1 MMQRPKSIK
10 SANRYQKACAVS
22 QLSVKA
28 VDGDETKATV
38 TGYASTFD
46 RTPDSYGDIVAPGAF
61 TESLARWASLNE
73 QGKFIPLLY
82 GHNALDPDYNIG
94 RVVSAE
100 EDERGLLITAEFDLS
115 NPKAVYVRKLVQEG
129 RVYQFSFAYD
139 VLKAG
144 EVELEGGG
152 KAYELQKLEIFEIS
166 LVQIPANQNATV
178 EDVKSASK
186 AGRRNSKAD
195 EDTLKAAVEKMQNLQ
210 EQLSAG
216 IAEVTEILNG
226 IIAVEDNAEDADGKS
241 DDDAST
247 KAGAEDQEDKA
258 KALEALKLD
267 SIKAATKRAV
277 SIHKHERE

>member
-1 MMQRPKSIK
+1 MQRPKSIK

-195 EDTLKAAVEKMQNLQ
+195 EDTLKGAVEKMQNLQ

-241 DDDAST
+241 DDDASA

>member
-1 MMQRPKSIK
+1 MQRPKSIK

>member
-1 MMQRPKSIK
+1 MQRPKSIK

-28 VDGDETKATV
+28 VDGDEAKATV

-195 EDTLKAAVEKMQNLQ
+195 EDTLKGAVEKMQNLQ

>member
-1 MMQRPKSIK
+1 MMRQPKGIK

-22 QLSVKA
+22 QLSVKS
-28 VDGDETKATV
+28 VEGDDSKATV

-46 RTPDSYGDIVAPGAF
+46 RTPDSYGDIVASGAF

-73 QGKFIPLLY
+73 QGKYIPLLY

-100 EDERGLLITAEFDLS
+100 EDERGLLITAEFDME
-115 NPKAVYVRKLVQEG
+115 NPKAAYVRKLVQEG

-144 EVELEGGG
+144 EIELEGGG
-152 KAYELQKLEIFEIS
+152 KAYELQKLEIYEIS

-195 EDTLKAAVEKMQNLQ
+195 EDTLKGVVEKMQKL
-210 EQLSAG
+210 LDDMTAG
-216 IAEVTEILNG
+216 IAEITEILNG
-226 IIAVEDNAEDADGKS
+226 IIAVEDNADGAGGTS
-241 DDDAST
+241 DDEASAKT
-247 KAGAEDQEDKA
+247 GAEDREDKA

-267 SIKAATKRAV
+267 SIKAAAKCAV
-277 SIHKHERE
+277 AIRKHEKE

>member
-1 MMQRPKSIK
+1 MRKPLCIK

-22 QLSVKA
+22 ELSVKFA
-28 VDGDETKATV
+28 EGDEANATV

-94 RVVSAE
+94 RVISAE
-100 EDERGLLITAEFDLS
+100 EDERGLLITAEFDMT
-115 NPKAVYVRKLVQEG
+115 NPKAAYVRKLVQEG

-152 KAYELQKLEIFEIS
+152 KAYELQKLEIYEIS

-195 EDTLKAAVEKMQNLQ
+195 EDTLKSAVDKLGSLLEHIT
-210 EQLSAG
+210 AD

-226 IIAVEDNAEDADGKS
+226 IIAVEDNADGADSTSG
-241 DDDAST
+241 DDASA

-267 SIKAATKRAV
+267 SVKAAAKCAV
-277 SIHKHERE
+277 AIRKHERK

>member
-1 MMQRPKSIK
+1 M
-10 SANRYQKACAVS
+10 
-22 QLSVKA
+22 
-28 VDGDETKATV
+28 
-38 TGYASTFD
+38 
-46 RTPDSYGDIVAPGAF
+46 
-61 TESLARWASLNE
+61 
-73 QGKFIPLLY
+73 
-82 GHNALDPDYNIG
+82 
-94 RVVSAE
+94 
-100 EDERGLLITAEFDLS
+100 
-115 NPKAVYVRKLVQEG
+115 RKLVQEG

-195 EDTLKAAVEKMQNLQ
+195 EDTLKGAVEKMQNLQ

>member
-1 MMQRPKSIK
+1 MRRQKSIK

-195 EDTLKAAVEKMQNLQ
+195 EDTLKGAVEKMQNLQ

-226 IIAVEDNAEDADGKS
+226 VIAVEDNAEDADGKS

>member
-1 MMQRPKSIK
+1 MRQLKGIK

-22 QLSVKA
+22 QLSIKA
-28 VDGDETKATV
+28 IEGDESKATV

-73 QGKFIPLLY
+73 QGKYIPLLY

-100 EDERGLLITAEFDLS
+100 EDERGLLITAEFDME

-144 EVELEGGG
+144 EIELEGGG

-178 EDVKSASK
+178 EEVKSASK

-195 EDTLKAAVEKMQNLQ
+195 EDTLKGAVEKLQ
-210 EQLSAG
+210 SLAETLTAG
-216 IAEVTEILNG
+216 IAEITEVLNG
-226 IIAVEDNAEDADGKS
+226 IIAVEDNAEGGEGKLS
-241 DDDAST
+241 DDASAN
-247 KAGAEDQEDKA
+247 AGAEDRKGQA
-258 KALEALKLD
+258 EALDAMKLD
-267 SIKAATKRAV
+267 AIKAAAKGAV
-277 SIHKHERE
+277 AIRTHAKE

>member
-1 MMQRPKSIK
+1 MQRPKSIK

-144 EVELEGGG
+144 EVELEGCG

-166 LVQIPANQNATV
+166 LVQIPANQNAIV

-195 EDTLKAAVEKMQNLQ
+195 EDTLKGAVEKMQNLQ

-241 DDDAST
+241 DDDAFA

>member
-1 MMQRPKSIK
+1 MRQQKNIK

-166 LVQIPANQNATV
+166 LVQFPANQNATV

-195 EDTLKAAVEKMQNLQ
+195 EDTLKGAVEKMQNLQ

-216 IAEVTEILNG
+216 IAEITEILNG

>member
-195 EDTLKAAVEKMQNLQ
+195 EDTLKGAVEKMQNLQ

>member
-1 MMQRPKSIK
+1 MRQQKSIK

-195 EDTLKAAVEKMQNLQ
+195 EDTLKGAVEKMQNLQ

>member
-1 MMQRPKSIK
+1 MRQPKSIK

-195 EDTLKAAVEKMQNLQ
+195 EDTLKGAVEKMQNLQ
-210 EQLSAG
+210 EQLTAG

-241 DDDAST
+241 DNDVSA
-247 KAGAEDQEDKA
+247 KAGAEDQEGKA

>member
-1 MMQRPKSIK
+1 MRQPKCIK

-28 VDGDETKATV
+28 VEGDETKATV

-94 RVVSAE
+94 RVISAE
-100 EDERGLLITAEFDLS
+100 EDERGLLITAEFDMS

-152 KAYELQKLEIFEIS
+152 KAYELQKLEIYEIS

-178 EDVKSASK
+178 EEIKSASK

-195 EDTLKAAVEKMQNLQ
+195 EDTLKGAVEKLQNMQ
-210 EQLSAG
+210 EQFTAAL
-216 IAEVTEILNG
+216 AEVTEILNG
-226 IIAVEDNAEDADGKS
+226 VIAVEDNADGANGTP
-241 DDDAST
+241 DDEASA
-247 KAGAEDQEDKA
+247 KAGAEDREGKA

-267 SIKAATKRAV
+267 SIKTATKRAV
-277 SIHKHERE
+277 AIRKHEKE

>member
-1 MMQRPKSIK
+1 MMRQPKGIK

-28 VDGDETKATV
+28 VEGDETKATV

-94 RVVSAE
+94 RVISAE
-100 EDERGLLITAEFDLS
+100 EDERGLLITAEFDMS

-144 EVELEGGG
+144 EVELEGGD
-152 KAYELQKLEIFEIS
+152 KAYELQKLEIYEIS

-178 EDVKSASK
+178 EDIKSASK

-195 EDTLKAAVEKMQNLQ
+195 EDTLKGAVEKLQNLQ
-210 EQLSAG
+210 EQFTAG
-216 IAEVTEILNG
+216 IAEITEILNG
-226 IIAVEDNAEDADGKS
+226 VITVEDNGEGADGTS
-241 DDDAST
+241 DDDASA
-247 KAGAEDQEDKA
+247 KAGAEDREGKA
-258 KALEALKLD
+258 KALEALKLG
-267 SIKAATKRAV
+267 SIKTATKRAV
-277 SIHKHERE
+277 AIRKHEKE

>member
-1 MMQRPKSIK
+1 MMRQQKSIK

-195 EDTLKAAVEKMQNLQ
+195 EDTLKGAVEKMQNLQ

>member
-1 MMQRPKSIK
+1 MRQKNCIK
-10 SANRYQKACAVS
+10 SAKRYQKACAVS

-28 VDGDETKATV
+28 LEGDEGTATV

-73 QGKFIPLLY
+73 QGKYIPLLY
-82 GHNALDPDYNIG
+82 GHNAFDPDYNIG
-94 RVVSAE
+94 RVIAAE
-100 EDERGLLITAEFDLS
+100 EDERGLLITAEFDMT
-115 NPKAVYVRKLVQEG
+115 NPKAAYVRKLVQEG

-144 EVELEGGG
+144 EIELEGGG
-152 KAYELQKLEIFEIS
+152 KAYELQKLEIYEIS

-195 EDTLKAAVEKMQNLQ
+195 EDTLKSAVEKMQSMQ
-210 EQLSAG
+210 ETITAG
-216 IAEVTEILNG
+216 FAEITEILNG
-226 IIAVEDNAEDADGKS
+226 VIAVEDNAEGADGTS
-241 DDDAST
+241 DDGASA
-247 KAGAEDQEDKA
+247 KAGAKDQEDKA

-267 SIKAATKRAV
+267 SIKTATKRAV
-277 SIHKHERE
+277 AIRKREKE

>member
-1 MMQRPKSIK
+1 MRQLKSIK

-94 RVVSAE
+94 RVISAE

-115 NPKAVYVRKLVQEG
+115 NPKASYVRKLVQEG

-152 KAYELQKLEIFEIS
+152 KAYELQKLEIYEIS

-178 EDVKSASK
+178 EDIKSASK

-195 EDTLKAAVEKMQNLQ
+195 EDTLKGAVEKLQSLQ
-210 EQLSAG
+210 ETITAG
-216 IAEVTEILNG
+216 LAEITEILNG
-226 IIAVEDNAEDADGKS
+226 VIAVEDNAEGADGTS
-241 DDDAST
+241 NDDASA
-247 KAGAEDQEDKA
+247 KAGAEDQADKA
-258 KALEALKLD
+258 RALEALKLD

-277 SIHKHERE
+277 AIRKHEKE

>member
-28 VDGDETKATV
+28 VDGDEAKATV

-139 VLKAG
+139 VLKAV

-195 EDTLKAAVEKMQNLQ
+195 EDTLKGAVEKMQNLQ